1 MVKEHENE
9 DDLDLKDNIDPPD
22 DDAGGEGDLPDANAD
37 PSTPEE
43 QAYARRLGWVP
54 ESEWD
59 DARAEKEGRRK
70 PAQFVSARDY
80 IGRTQDNL
88 PLMRERLQKQDR
100 QIQDLTGKIA
110 EVHGVVIGQRNMTI
124 EAVKRARLQGIAEAE
139 ARMRDAVESGELP
152 AFDKAKEDRD
162 ALLKTPEPA
171 APKPKERE
179 QEREAPPKNPEAE
192 RWVAANQWF
201 NEDRDLQN
209 VMITEELIVKR
220 KNPELDT
227 FAVLEKAK
235 ANVQKRYPEL
245 FGINPRRAAPGSVSP
260 PSGARQ
266 GRTGFDGLPQADKDE
281 YERQRIMFSKI
292 IGRDGKPTPYTKEEF
307 MSQYALV

>member
-1 MVKEHENE
+1 MDNERENE
-9 DDLDLKDNIDPPD
+9 DELDLKDKIEPGAGDG
-22 DDAGGEGDLPDANAD
+22 GGEDDLPVNTD

-54 ESEWD
+54 ETEWD
-59 DARAEKEGRRK
+59 DTRAEKEGRRK

-100 QIQDLTGKIA
+100 QIQDLNGKIA
-110 EVHGVVIGQRNMTI
+110 EVHEVVIGQRNMTI

-139 ARMRDAVESGELP
+139 ARMRDAVESGEVGD
-152 AFDKAKEDRD
+152 FDKAKEDRD
-162 ALLKTPEPA
+162 ALLKTPAPA
-171 APKPKERE
+171 AKPQQRQE
-179 QEREAPPKNPEAE
+179 QEREPPPKNPEAE
-192 RWVAANQWF
+192 RWVSANAWI
-201 NEDRDLQN
+201 NENDTLYRAMVD
-209 VMITEELIVKR
+209 EEMIVKR
-220 KNPELDT
+220 KNPGMPIT
-227 FAVLEKAK
+227 QVLNKAK
-235 ANVQKRYPEL
+235 AKVMERYPEL
-245 FGINPRRAAPGSVSP
+245 FDINPRRAAPGSVSP

-281 YERQRIMFSKI
+281 YERQRVMFSKI